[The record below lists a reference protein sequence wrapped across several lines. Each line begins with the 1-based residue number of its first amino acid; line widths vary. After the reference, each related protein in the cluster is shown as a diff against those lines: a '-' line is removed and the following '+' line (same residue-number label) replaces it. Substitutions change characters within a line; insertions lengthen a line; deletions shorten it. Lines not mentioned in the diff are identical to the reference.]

1 MSGFN
6 GSGTFNISGVG
17 LPYTS
22 GTTISSSVANTL
34 NTQLA
39 AGLSNCI
46 TKDGQQILTAN
57 IPFGGYKITGLGTGS
72 ASADSASIY
81 NIQCGTGTFI
91 SVTGTDTIVGTATP
105 ALTAGYVTG
114 MTYRFFAAGANT
126 GAVTLNISGQGAKAV
141 TKNGTTALVAGDIP
155 SGYLI
160 TVTYDG
166 TQFVLNTQT
175 TFGTLTATTLSVSGN
190 ATISGKLT
198 SSGGTLSGGNTL
210 LGTYPVATS
219 GFTDNGIA
227 YLKNRVAVSTT
238 LSAAIT
244 STDLSIP
251 LTSVVGFPTG
261 GGTVLIDNEQ
271 ITYASIAGSSLV
283 VSSISNRGVNGT
295 GVTTHNSGAAV
306 SSATFGSTTL
316 SSAIDNAVTTIPITS
331 GTNFPAA
338 GTVLIDSEQIT
349 YTGNTGTTLTGATRG
364 ANGTVVAAHLISVAV
379 VGVQTVATSANL
391 KYDDVTG
398 ALTVPNLTVT
408 NSLYAPGIFTGYK
421 NRIINGGMDIAQ
433 RGTSFALTSSPTGTY
448 TLDRWVCGFSGT
460 MNLTIT
466 QDSNV
471 PSNNEFQ
478 SSLKVAV
485 AVADTSI
492 GSTDIAYIQ
501 QKIEGYN
508 VRDLIGQTLTVSF
521 WVKSTITGTYC
532 VSFANSTPDR
542 SYIATYTVNTTNTW
556 EYKTITLPSGLIT
569 AGTWNWTNG
578 IGLQVTFA
586 LAAGANYQTTA
597 NAWQTGNYI
606 GTSAQVNAVSSTSNV
621 FAITGVQLEKGSV
634 ATAYEHRAIGLE
646 VELCQRYFQKTPSN
660 NVALQGLASGAGSAT
675 LAEIGLNVLMRAT
688 PTVGAV
694 FSGGVFVGS
703 TYVYATPSF
712 IQLQAFATASGDY
725 SCLYNANQNINA
737 EL

>member
-72 ASADSASIY
+72 NSSDSASIY

-190 ATISGKLT
+190 ATISGKLVA
-198 SSGGTLSGGNTL
+198 SGGTLSGGNTL

-364 ANGTVVAAHLISVAV
+364 ANGTVAAAHLISAAV
-379 VGVQTVATSANL
+379 TGVQTVATSANL

-408 NSLYAPGIFTGYK
+408 NSLYAPGVFTGYK

-433 RGTSFALTSSPTGTY
+433 RGTSFVSPTATY
-448 TLDRWVCGFSGT
+448 TLDRWLANYSGA
-460 MNLTIT
+460 MNITIT

-478 SSLKVAV
+478 NSLKVAV
-485 AVADTSI
+485 TTADTSI

-532 VSFANSTPDR
+532 VGFANSTSDR
-542 SYIATYTVNTTNTW
+542 SYVTTYTINTANTW

-578 IGLQVTFA
+578 VGLQVTFA
-586 LAAGANYQTTA
+586 LAVGANYQTTA

-621 FAITGVQLEKGSV
+621 FAITGVQLEKGAV
-634 ATAYEHRAIGLE
+634 ATAYEHRAIGME
-646 VELCQRYFQKTPSN
+646 AELCQRYFQKTPSN
-660 NVALQGLASGAGSAT
+660 NVSLQGYGSASGANT
-675 LAEIGLNVLMRAT
+675 YAEIGLNVLMRAT

-694 FSGGVFVGS
+694 FSSGVNVGS
-703 TYVYATPSF
+703 TNVYATPSF
-712 IQLQAFATASGDY
+712 IQLRAISNVFGDY
-725 SCLYNANQNINA
+725 ACVYNANQNIDA